1 MSTTATAE
9 LDLLVVGSGPAGQ
22 KAAIQAAKLGKRVA
36 VVERPGRVGGNSI
49 HTGTIPSK
57 TLREAVLDHLAQ
69 GSDDIDPLQHDAA
82 ERGTLHF
89 LMDRAARVT
98 SVESTVVREQFRRN
112 GVGVLFGEAAFT
124 DPHTLAISG
133 GDHTAELTADYI
145 VLATGAQPA
154 RPAGVEFDDRRVID
168 SDGLLRLQERVP
180 RTMTV
185 VGAGVTGVEY
195 ASMFG
200 RLGTRVT
207 LVDRRS
213 RTLPFLDGEI
223 CEALQFLLR
232 RNGVTFRLGEAV
244 AGVEVDE
251 QRALTHLES
260 GKSIASETVLWTSGR
275 EGCTARLALERAG
288 LSANERGNLAVD
300 ADHRTAVP
308 HIFAVGDVAGGHG
321 LAATAFE
328 QGRRAAL
335 RAFGRPVEDYPQLVP
350 TGIYTIPEV
359 GMVGRTE
366 EELTEEAVPY
376 VLGAAR
382 WSELARGVMSG
393 DEDGLLK
400 LLVSPRDHRLLGV
413 HVIGTGGTELVHIGQ
428 TAMALDA
435 TVDLLVGSVFN
446 YPTFAESYRVAALDA
461 ANRIDAVDRPA
472 TYIDQSEGS
481 HVHAA
486 R

>member
-1 MSTTATAE
+1 MSATATAE

-69 GSDDIDPLQHDAA
+69 GPLDLDPLQHEAA
-82 ERGTLHF
+82 QRGTLDF

-124 DPHTLAISG
+124 DPHTLAVSG
-133 GDHTAELTADYI
+133 TDNTRELSADHI
-145 VLATGAQPA
+145 ILATGAQPA
-154 RPAGVEFDDRRVID
+154 RPADVEFDDRHVID
-168 SDGLLRLQERVP
+168 SDGLLGLQERVP

-200 RLGTRVT
+200 RLGTSVT
-207 LVDRRS
+207 LIDRRP
-213 RTLPFLDGEI
+213 RVLPFLDGEI
-223 CEALQFLLR
+223 GEALQFLLR
-232 RNGVTFRLGEAV
+232 RNRVTFRLGEAV
-244 AGVEVDE
+244 ASVEVDE
-251 QRALTHLES
+251 RRALTHLDS

-275 EGCTARLALERAG
+275 QGCTAGLALERAG
-288 LSANERGNLAVD
+288 LSADARGNLAVD
-300 ADHRTAVP
+300 DDHRTAVP

-335 RAFGRPVEDYPQLVP
+335 IAFGRPVDDHPALIP

-366 EELTEEAVPY
+366 EELTEAAVPY
-376 VLGAAR
+376 VMGAAR
-382 WSELARGVMSG
+382 WSELARGVMG
-393 DEDGLLK
+393 GEEDGLLK
-400 LLVSPRDHRLLGV
+400 LLVSPQDRRLLGV
-413 HVIGTGGTELVHIGQ
+413 HVIGRGGTELVHIGQ
-428 TAMALDA
+428 TVMALDA

-461 ANRIDAVDRPA
+461 ANRIDAVERPA
-472 TYIDQSEGS
+472 TYTDQPGET
-481 HVHAA
+481 HAHAA